1 MPSSLDVWQYITQWR
16 SEFMVGGVEL
26 KSKLKYSFLVD
37 TKCGQYQSQ
46 KTMHISCNRMEAFI
60 GKKLRHC
67 SCKSRMYQ
75 GKYSFLYIALGIF
88 LIQLNADS
96 FYPFACWSLCL
107 LILMLIL
114 IESRSMLIVYWLCD
128 RKLINAYLTKTAY
141 KIFPSRKS
149 FENLNWGF
157 VKYTPMCLHIYVYI
171 NIIVNKYV
179 KKRKSTYR
187 LAN

>member
-26 KSKLKYSFLVD
+26 KSKLKYSFVVD

-46 KTMHISCNRMEAFI
+46 KTMHISCNRMETFI

-107 LILMLIL
+107 LCLLILMLIILMLMIL
-114 IESRSMLIVYWLCD
+114 IESRSMLIVYWVGD
-128 RKLINAYLTKTAY
+128 WKLINAYLTKTSIQNINLSKEFM
-141 KIFPSRKS
+141 KI
-149 FENLNWGF
+149 
-157 VKYTPMCLHIYVYI
+157 
-171 NIIVNKYV
+171 
-179 KKRKSTYR
+179 
-187 LAN
+187 